1 MEVKSEQNLVGQEP
15 PVKTE
20 EELKVK
26 SNLKSGEDS
35 DRANIVVLM
44 MPDQNKMDLSGYAQ
58 NK

>member
-35 DRANIVVLM
+35 DRSNLVQIG
-44 MPDQNKMDLSGYAQ
+44 MPDGNKIDLGPRT
-58 NK
+58 